1 MTKSMR
7 KIHVWMAGTALAI
20 LPATAMAQAPVAPQ
34 NRTQQTYRFD
44 LPAQNLADALRI
56 VASRAGLELYVP
68 SDAVS
73 GMTGPELHA
82 TMSVQDAAVRLL
94 DGTSLTAKVTDGAVL
109 IRGRSTSSQTSV
121 PPPSAPE
128 ILVTGSHIRGAPIAA
143 PVTVIH
149 REEIEQAGQNDMGE
163 VVRSLPM
170 NFNGGQNPGAA
181 FQGWARMAMS
191 ALLPASICVVWAR
204 MPR

>member
-109 IRGRSTSSQTSV
+109 IRGDPRRARPRS
-121 PPPSAPE
+121 PPSAPE